1 MRTRRSISHR
11 FLNEIPHRSLRGPP
25 LPASVGTEMKIL
37 VIEDE
42 DRMRDLLVRGL
53 TQAGHVVDEA
63 PTGLE
68 GEYMLGESRY
78 DAVVLDWMLPDLS
91 GVEVCR
97 NMRARRDWTPV
108 LMLTARDA
116 LEDRVK
122 GLDAGADDY
131 LVKPFGFAELSAR
144 LRSVTRRGKPS
155 RPTRL
160 TAGSIVLDPATHEVR
175 VAGKIVDLTP
185 KEFSLLEFLLRRLN
199 QVISRPSIVEHVWDF
214 AYDGAS
220 NVVDVYVGYL

>member
-1 MRTRRSISHR
+1 
-11 FLNEIPHRSLRGPP
+11 
-25 LPASVGTEMKIL
+25 MKIL

-220 NVVDVYVGYL
+220 NVVDVYVGYLRKKLGAEGSRIETVRGVGYRFRE